1 MLLVTLSDNCTALC
15 LLSTACSWLQLNPAS
30 FSWLHR
36 APTAPLMH
44 HPATLSRKTAA
55 PTNTMCRH
63 LLLAVGPCIQ
73 GIWTNSSP
81 AYKVWPW
88 WTGELHAVP
97 GPGDAA
103 QAPDTRTLIRPGTRA
118 PAHGRGARPR
128 QHRSLSQATALSA
141 FFLSFSPTLSS
152 FTPTPHNAKNVR
164 SSPIE
169 QFFSTTKRQTNGT
182 GCWDFLLIVSKL
194 NEWGYLI
201 FFSSDRG

>member
-1 MLLVTLSDNCTALC
+1 
-15 LLSTACSWLQLNPAS
+15 
-30 FSWLHR
+30 
-36 APTAPLMH
+36 MH

-63 LLLAVGPCIQ
+63 LLLAAGPCIQ

-81 AYKVWPW
+81 AYKMWPW

-128 QHRSLSQATALSA
+128 QPPVTRKPLLYMH
-141 FFLSFSPTLSS
+141 FSSPPLSS

-169 QFFSTTKRQTNGT
+169 QFFSVTKRQTNGT
-182 GCWDFLLIVSKL
+182 V
-194 NEWGYLI
+194 
-201 FFSSDRG
+201 

>member
-55 PTNTMCRH
+55 PTNTMCRG
-63 LLLAVGPCIQ
+63 LLLAAGPCIQ

-81 AYKVWPW
+81 AYKLWPW

-103 QAPDTRTLIRPGTRA
+103 QAPDTRTLIRPGTRD

-128 QHRSLSQATALSA
+128 QPPVTRKPLLYLH
-141 FFLSFSPTLSS
+141 F
-152 FTPTPHNAKNVR
+152 
-164 SSPIE
+164 SSPPHSPLSH
-169 QFFSTTKRQTNGT
+169 QHPTMRKMWGQ
-182 GCWDFLLIVSKL
+182 VQL
-194 NEWGYLI
+194 NN
-201 FFSSDRG
+201 SSQQQSDRQVELCVEIFL

>member
-1 MLLVTLSDNCTALC
+1 
-15 LLSTACSWLQLNPAS
+15 
-30 FSWLHR
+30 
-36 APTAPLMH
+36 MH

-128 QHRSLSQATALSA
+128 QHRSLASLCFICIFPPLLPRSLLFHTN
-141 FFLSFSPTLSS
+141 
-152 FTPTPHNAKNVR
+152 TPQCEKCEVKSN
-164 SSPIE
+164 
-169 QFFSTTKRQTNGT
+169 
-182 GCWDFLLIVSKL
+182 
-194 NEWGYLI
+194 
-201 FFSSDRG
+201 

>member
-1 MLLVTLSDNCTALC
+1 
-15 LLSTACSWLQLNPAS
+15 
-30 FSWLHR
+30 
-36 APTAPLMH
+36 MH

-55 PTNTMCRH
+55 PTNTMCRG
-63 LLLAVGPCIQ
+63 LLLAAGPCIQ

-118 PAHGRGARPR
+118 PAHGREPGPGSTGHSPA
-128 QHRSLSQATALSA
+128 SALSA
-141 FFLSFSPTLSS
+141 FFLSPSLSS

-169 QFFSTTKRQTNGT
+169 QFFSVTKRQTNGT
-182 GCWDFLLIVSKL
+182 GC
-194 NEWGYLI
+194 
-201 FFSSDRG
+201 